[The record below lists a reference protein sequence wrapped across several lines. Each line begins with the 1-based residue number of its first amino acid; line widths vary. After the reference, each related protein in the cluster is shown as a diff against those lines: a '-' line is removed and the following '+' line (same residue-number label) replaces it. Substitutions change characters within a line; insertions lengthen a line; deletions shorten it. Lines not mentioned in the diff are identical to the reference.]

1 MKRIIAAVLG
11 FVLMLSLG
19 IVSTLYFDDT
29 CKKVSATVNEAIR
42 QAKIGDYEAAAET
55 AQKAEN
61 FWESRRSLLSFVVN
75 HGFLY
80 EVDSRL
86 TGLSSLSSSEAAE
99 EFLASAEQAAQAL
112 FYVMNDK

>member
-29 CKKVSATVNEAIR
+29 CKKVTAAVNESIR
-42 QAKIGDYEAAAET
+42 LAKNEDFESAAET

-61 FWESRRSLLSFVVN
+61 FWESRRKLLSFVVN

-86 TGLSSLSSSEAAE
+86 TGLSSLSTTDAKE

-112 FYVMNDK
+112 NYVMNDK

>member
-29 CKKVSATVNEAIR
+29 CKKVSATVNEAIH
-42 QAKIGDYEAAAET
+42 QAKNEDFEAAAET
-55 AQKAEN
+55 TQKAEN
-61 FWESRRSLLSFVVN
+61 FWESRRKLLSFVMN

-86 TGLSSLSSSEAAE
+86 TGLSSLSTDDAKE